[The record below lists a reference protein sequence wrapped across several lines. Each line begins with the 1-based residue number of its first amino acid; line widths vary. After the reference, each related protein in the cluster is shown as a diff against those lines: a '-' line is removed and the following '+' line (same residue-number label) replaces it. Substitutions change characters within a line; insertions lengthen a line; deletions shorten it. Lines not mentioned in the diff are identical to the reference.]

1 MNELDILSQL
11 GAKAQNAT
19 APRIDAVPGVLARI
33 QEPQPIPL
41 AAWWAAAG
49 VATGLAAAAAIAAVW
64 SWQLAQEPLTHW
76 LAPLEMVLQ

>member
-1 MNELDILSQL
+1 MNDLELLNQL
-11 GAKAQNAT
+11 GARAQKAA
-19 APRIDAVPGVLARI
+19 APRIDVTNNVLARI
-33 QEPQPIPL
+33 RATQPIPL
-41 AAWWAAAG
+41 APWWAAAG